1 MSVCCSKLNIRP
13 LFNGIKENDMDTP
26 IKLLKKH
33 YPNVDWYKKI
43 KKNSDTARMYYI
55 LCRPD
60 LKCIIS
66 TEQLT
71 GNGVFIKMNENGT
84 KYLFFQLL
92 TIRYSFIK
100 SIKLI
105 EELIDKNIIK
115 NGLYIYFTSGNQSQ
129 DKLKNILYKSVN
141 FLETSIAAKLILHS
155 QNKWYLENSDYV
167 NLSKPHFWEGFK
179 VFNQVG
185 LWLYKTFSL
194 LELERFIIGSGV
206 FWMYLGQ
213 RPVGDIDILVSKEG
227 STSESNSKII
237 DRFYVKNESGEYV
250 HFNDPN
256 DNLSEIAE
264 IWLEDVNWWSYLKY
278 LIDAP
283 AKHVTNGSI
292 KKPSQYMFYPEC
304 FIYWYG
310 FKCIN
315 YEISIISRYIRN
327 RPRATAEMIVH
338 NMKFPNSPIPDLP
351 VHYIKL
357 PESKYSK
364 AGKKIYTIENMYT
377 DLEILV
383 GKKTGQFNNNSIKKL
398 AIPINTN
405 KWINTILWYLRRDY
419 HITNLSEEKIKN
431 IIASA
436 TKLNIKNILSL

>member
-1 MSVCCSKLNIRP
+1 MSVCCSKLNIHP
-13 LFNGIKENDMDTP
+13 LFNDIKENDMDTP
-26 IKLLKKH
+26 IKLLKKQ

-66 TEQLT
+66 TEKLDD
-71 GNGVFIKMNENGT
+71 NGVFIKMNENGT

-92 TIRYSFIK
+92 TIRYSFNE

-105 EELIDKNIIK
+105 EELIDENIIK
-115 NGLYIYFTSGNQSQ
+115 NGLYIYFTSGNT
-129 DKLKNILYKSVN
+129 KLKNILYKSVN
-141 FLETSIAAKLILHS
+141 FLETTIAAKLILHS
-155 QNKWYLENSDYV
+155 QNKWYLENSDYA
-167 NLSKPHFWEGFK
+167 NLSKPHFWKGFK

-227 STSESNSKII
+227 STSEANSKII
-237 DRFYVKNESGEYV
+237 DRFYVKNEEGNYV
-250 HFNDPN
+250 HFNDST
-256 DNLSEIAE
+256 DNLSQIAE
-264 IWLEDVNWWSYLKY
+264 IWIEDINWWDFLKY
-278 LIDAP
+278 LYDIP
-283 AKHVTNGSI
+283 AKYVTNGSI
-292 KKPSQYMFYPEC
+292 KKPSQYMFYSNC

-315 YEISIISRYIRN
+315 YEISIIGRYIRN

-338 NMKFPNSPIPDLP
+338 NMKFPNSPIPNLP
-351 VHYIKL
+351 QHYIKTT
-357 PESKYSK
+357 ESKYSK
-364 AGKKIYTIENMYT
+364 TGKKISSIDYTNT
-377 DLEILV
+377 DFEILI
-383 GKKTGQFNNNSIKKL
+383 GKKTGQFNNSSVKKL
-398 AIPINTN
+398 AIPVNTN
-405 KWINTILWYLRRDY
+405 KWINTISWYLRRDY
-419 HITNLSEEKIKN
+419 HITNLSDTQIKN
-431 IIASA
+431 IIESA
-436 TKLNIKNILSL
+436 PKLDIENILSN